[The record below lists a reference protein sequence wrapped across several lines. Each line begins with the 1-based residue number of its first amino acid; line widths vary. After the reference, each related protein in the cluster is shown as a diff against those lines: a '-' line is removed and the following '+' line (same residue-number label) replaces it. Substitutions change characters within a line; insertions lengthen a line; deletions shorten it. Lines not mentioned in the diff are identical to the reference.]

1 MLFLA
6 LNRVKEVL
14 YFLETHS
21 KDTASCESSYFKKYF
36 WLLQDTNGLSERQ
49 GEGASP

>member
-1 MLFLA
+1 MFVMLFLA

-21 KDTASCESSYFKKYF
+21 KDTASCESSYFKNTSDYHKI
-36 WLLQDTNGLSERQ
+36 LM
-49 GEGASP
+49 A